1 MKQLLLL
8 TLVLIS
14 GCVLNPLKK
23 EVQPKPIPVSDSL
36 ASAQTLAQE
45 GRLGEAVAL
54 LETAILREND
64 NTTLQTTLDKLQQQ
78 KSALRRELQDRL
90 LIAEVHGIQREL
102 PLIERLILSESDDG
116 YLRSR
121 LMDKKARLQRS
132 HKELSDCGWRY
143 AKTDREL
150 AITCLNLAQTVRN
163 DVTDLRL
170 LTRLQ
175 EKEQLVNE
183 TQKQEARLAREM
195 VWTTR
200 NHQRIAQA
208 KSFLKQN
215 ILLEARYLIRLVLKE
230 DPKNSEAKKLLAQLN
245 TKLKGHV
252 DTLLEAGDRL
262 YRDSEIEG
270 AKAAW
275 HAALTLDPSDERAR
289 EKIKRAQKVLDNLE
303 SLNKPE

>member
-8 TLVLIS
+8 TLVLIN
-14 GCVLNPLKK
+14 GCALNPLKK
-23 EVQPKPIPVSDSL
+23 EEQPKPIPIDDSL

-54 LETAILREND
+54 LETAILQEND
-64 NTTLQTTLDKLQQQ
+64 DTTLQVTLDKLQQQ
-78 KSALRRELQDRL
+78 KSSLRHELQDRL
-90 LIAEVHGIQREL
+90 LIAEVHGMQREL
-102 PLIERLILSESDDG
+102 PLMERLSLSESDDG

-143 AKTDREL
+143 VKTDREL
-150 AITCLNLAQTVRN
+150 AITCLNLAQSIHN

-170 LTRLQ
+170 LTQLQ
-175 EKEQLVNE
+175 EKEQLANE
-183 TQKQEARLAREM
+183 THKQEARLAREM
-195 VWTTR
+195 AWTAR
-200 NHQRIAQA
+200 NQQRIAQA

-230 DPKNSEAKKLLAQLN
+230 DPKNSEAKKLLLLLEA
-245 TKLKGHV
+245 KLKGHV

-262 YRDSEIEG
+262 YRDDEIEG

-275 HAALTLDPSDERAR
+275 HAALTLDPSDDRAK

-303 SLNKPE
+303 SLKRPE